1 MDKIFSMTD
10 RERALRLFDLT
21 EKQMYTQLDDDE
33 TLEFAILR
41 KWLNDTKVKQY
52 ATSRLG

>member
-1 MDKIFSMTD
+1 MEKIFSMTD